1 MDFPK
6 HPPERPARR
15 RIALAIAVVADAA
28 QLAIFP
34 AFFSGATSPLADGLD
49 VAVGILM
56 VVLLGWHIAFL
67 PSFVVELLPGIDL
80 FPTWT
85 IAVLVATRARRR

>member
-1 MDFPK
+1 MEPPK
-6 HPPERPARR
+6 LPAEPRVRR
-15 RIALAIAVVADAA
+15 RIALAIAIAADAA

-34 AFFSGATSPLADGLD
+34 AFFSGAASPLADGLD
-49 VAVGILM
+49 VVVGILM
-56 VVLLGWHIAFL
+56 VVLVGWHIAFL
-67 PSFVVELLPGIDL
+67 PSFVVELLPGVDL

>member
-1 MDFPK
+1 MDSPK

-34 AFFSGATSPLADGLD
+34 AFFSGAASPLADGLD

>member
-34 AFFSGATSPLADGLD
+34 AFFSGAASPLADGLD

>member
-1 MDFPK
+1 MDLPK
-6 HPPERPARR
+6 LPPERPARR
-15 RIALAIAVVADAA
+15 RIALAIAVAADAA

-34 AFFSGATSPLADGLD
+34 AFFSGAASPLADGLD
-49 VAVGILM
+49 VVVGILM
-56 VVLLGWHIAFL
+56 VILLGWHLAFL

>member
-1 MDFPK
+1 M
-6 HPPERPARR
+6 ERPKLPAEPRVR
-15 RIALAIAVVADAA
+15 CRIALAIAVAADAA

-34 AFFSGATSPLADGLD
+34 AFFSGAASPLADALD
-49 VAVGILM
+49 VIVGILM
-56 VVLLGWHIAFL
+56 VILVGWHVAFL
-67 PSFVVELLPGIDL
+67 PSFVVELIPGIDL